1 MTAADIVTN
10 ALTLIEAISPTEGP
24 TSTESADGLA
34 ALIALLASWS
44 ADELLVHATRTAA
57 IALVNGTVSY
67 AIPGARPV
75 KILSADCTI
84 TATGLNFAVEV
95 LGPDA
100 WARQNA
106 KSTTSKFT
114 QAVYCDYAFPT
125 PALLVAPTPAGGATV
140 DLFCMVDLATVAAL
154 TDTFSLPE
162 GYVKAIEFNLAV
174 DLAPQFGRSVTA
186 ELALQATTT
195 KEQMRRLMASN
206 RAGRG
211 ELGLPDPPPAA
222 PQQPR

>member
-1 MTAADIVTN
+1 VTAQTIVNN

-24 TSTESADGLA
+24 TTTESADGLA

-44 ADELLVHATRTAA
+44 ADELLVYATRTAA
-57 IALVNGTVSY
+57 VALTNGTVSY

-75 KILSADCTI
+75 KILSADCTV
-84 TATGLNFAVEV
+84 AASGMNFPLEV

-100 WARQNA
+100 WARVNG
-106 KSTTSKFT
+106 KTSSSVYT
-114 QAVYCDYAFPT
+114 QAVYCDYAYPT
-125 PALLVAPTPAGGATV
+125 PALLVAPKPTGGATV

-154 TDTFSLPE
+154 TDTFDLPE
-162 GYVKAIEFNLAV
+162 GYTKAIEFNLAV
-174 DLAPQFGRSVTA
+174 DLAPQFGRSVSA
-186 ELALQATTT
+186 ELAMNATTT

-206 RAGRG
+206 RAGHS